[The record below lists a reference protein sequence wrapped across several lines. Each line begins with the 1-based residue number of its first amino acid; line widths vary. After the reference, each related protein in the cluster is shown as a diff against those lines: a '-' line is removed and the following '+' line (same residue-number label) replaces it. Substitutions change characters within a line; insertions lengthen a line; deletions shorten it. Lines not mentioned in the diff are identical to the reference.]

1 MRIPIR
7 LKLAGALA
15 VPLVALVGVAGYE
28 VARADRRANEVSE
41 ETALATAAVGPGS
54 LISTLQEERNFA
66 SVDALGM
73 LGQLQLPVASFEE
86 ARANVDTA
94 RAQLERFVANSDA
107 DVVAAFDEGLLEVTE
122 DLEELRGDVDGSELP
137 EGLENAPW
145 ANEVFNRYT
154 ALIQTLIDGTTGIAF
169 QVDSAELRT
178 GVELINLATL
188 NYETGARLVRSI
200 LLPVLTG
207 DTSLAPR
214 LNVASQIAELQ
225 DQQAEMLARSVGP
238 YAGIPEQGVLTEEN
252 DTQLA
257 HFRSYISTGTTDV
270 AALAEAVGTTDDT
283 GTLHMRSL
291 AADALQQEAA
301 RALDDANTQRQLVI
315 LLAIALVG
323 TGLGVTV
330 LASRSITNPLRSLTG
345 QARAMASAHLPAAVQ
360 QVLDTPAGEDV
371 VVPEVPPIDV
381 ATRDEV
387 ANVAAVLN
395 SVQHS
400 ALDLAVEQAALRKN
414 IADSFV
420 NLGRRNQ
427 NLLDRQLEFIT
438 DLERQEQ
445 EPERLEGLFRL
456 DHLATR
462 MRRNAESLLRLA
474 GGNDTTQSGWG
485 GPVPVVDVVRG
496 ALGEVEGYDRV
507 DVRTLEPA
515 VLGASAGADLA
526 HALAELVE
534 NALAFSPPEERVQ
547 IRGRRT
553 DGGGYVLAVVDQ
565 GVGMSQEQLDIS
577 NRRLAGQESFTV
589 APSRYLGHYVA
600 GHLATTLGVT
610 IRLEQEPTSGITAR
624 IEIPPTLLIG
634 TGAAVPATG
643 HDPFD
648 QSDTDPSGPMSPLL
662 TD

>member
-1 MRIPIR
+1 VRIPIR

-15 VPLVALVGVAGYE
+15 VPLVALVAVAGYE

-73 LGQLQLPVASFEE
+73 LDQLQLPVASFDE

-94 RAQLERFVANSDA
+94 RTQLEQFVANA
-107 DVVAAFDEGLLEVTE
+107 DPDVAAAFDEGLIEVGRDLE
-122 DLEELRGDVDGSELP
+122 DLRNDVDSSELP
-137 EGLENAPW
+137 QGLANAPW

-154 ALIQTLIDGTTGIAF
+154 ALIQTFIDGTTGIAF
-169 QVDSAELRT
+169 QVDDAELRT

-214 LNVASQIAELQ
+214 LNVAAQIAELQ
-225 DQQAEMLARSVGP
+225 DQQTEMLARSVGP
-238 YAGIPEQGVLTEEN
+238 YEGIPEQGVLTEEN

-257 HFRSYISTGTTDV
+257 HFRSYIADGTTDV

-283 GTLHMRSL
+283 GTLHMRAL
-291 AADALQQEAA
+291 AADALQREAA
-301 RALDDANTQRQLVI
+301 GALDDANTQRQMVI
-315 LLAIALVG
+315 LLAVALVG
-323 TGLGVTV
+323 AGLGVTV

-345 QARAMASAHLPAAVQ
+345 QARAMAADHLPTAVQ
-360 QVLDTPAGEDV
+360 QVLDTPPGEDV
-371 VVPEVPPIDV
+371 EVPTVPAIEV

-438 DLERQEQ
+438 DLERQEHD
-445 EPERLEGLFRL
+445 PERLEGLFRL

-474 GGNDTTQSGWG
+474 GGTDSTQTGWG
-485 GPVPVVDVVRG
+485 GPVPIVDVVRG

-534 NALAFSPPEERVQ
+534 NALAFSPPDERVQ
-547 IRGRRT
+547 VRGRQT
-553 DGGGYVLAVVDQ
+553 DQGGYVLAVIDQ
-565 GVGMSQEQLDIS
+565 GVGMSPEQLETA

-610 IRLEQEPTSGITAR
+610 IRLEQVPTSGITAR
-624 IEIPPTLLIG
+624 IEVPPSLLIG
-634 TGAAVPATG
+634 TGAPVPATG
-643 HDPFD
+643 DDPFD
-648 QSDTDPSGPMSPLL
+648 QPDTDPSGPMSPLL